1 MINRLIII
9 LGLATVFMLGSQF
22 DAQAGGQYSGQYCN
36 VKKEIVQF
44 KDSMG
49 VVIDSVTKETV
60 ICDDGVK
67 DFLYEGGIAKHCD
80 ETYFDQQVGNRI
92 VRRSAIYCEKLDGT
106 IELVDG
112 YEIRQGAKKIIG
124 NNHTGQ
130 KIKLSVKP
138 GKKLEG
144 VPINEVEVT
153 DIK

>member
-9 LGLATVFMLGSQF
+9 LGLATVLLLGSQF
-22 DAQAGGQYSGQYCN
+22 SAQAGGQYSGQYCN

-44 KDSMG
+44 KDKMG
-49 VVIDSVTKETV
+49 MVIDSVTKETV

-67 DFLYEGGIAKHCD
+67 DFLYEGGIAKQCK
-80 ETYFDQQVGNRI
+80 ETYFDQQIGSRL

-124 NNHTGQ
+124 NNHSGTP
-130 KIKLSVKP
+130 IKLSVTP

-144 VPINEVEVT
+144 VPVDNVKVET
-153 DIK
+153 IK